1 MVLDDSND
9 KPANELTARAICQVL
24 REVVLERRHMTEVGA
39 QSWDAVYA
47 GPFEMNVEG

>member
-24 REVVLERRHMTEVGA
+24 REVVLERRQMTEVGA

-47 GPFEMNVEG
+47 GSFEMNV